1 MSDISNFSDEDDS
14 RQDDCALVDAL
25 SEINFNENNIDS
37 IRQNKFDENQEQ
49 KHEIH
54 SDPASSN
61 SLNFVDVDE
70 YDYLHDSEWI
80 NQKCHVFILS
90 TAGKPI
96 YNLHGDEEKL
106 NTLFGLLQA
115 LVSVVQTDD
124 DCIRSITAKNTKFVF
139 LVKSPL
145 ILVGVNK
152 SNRSEQQIYNQLM
165 YVVHNFYL
173 SYHMISLSLSLFIF

>member
-1 MSDISNFSDEDDS
+1 MSDISNLSDEEDS

-25 SEINFNENNIDS
+25 SEINFNEHNIEI
-37 IRQNKFDENQEQ
+37 IRQNKIEENQEQ
-49 KHEIH
+49 KQEIH

-165 YVVHNFYL
+165 
-173 SYHMISLSLSLFIF
+173 

>member
-1 MSDISNFSDEDDS
+1 MSDISNYSDDDDS
-14 RQDDCALVDAL
+14 RQEDCALVDAL
-25 SEINFNENNIDS
+25 SEVTFAENNIES
-37 IRQNKFDENQEQ
+37 IRNHKSSESNDPNREQ
-49 KHEIH
+49 SETN

-61 SLNFVDVDE
+61 SLNFVDEE

-80 NQKCHVFILS
+80 NQRCQVFILS

-96 YNLHGDEEKL
+96 YTLNGDEDKL
-106 NTLFGLLQA
+106 NPLFGLLQA
-115 LVSVVQTDD
+115 LVSVVSVSSNGAAGEED

-152 SNRSEQQIYNQLM
+152 SKRSEQQILNRLM
-165 YVVHNFYL
+165 
-173 SYHMISLSLSLFIF
+173 

>member
-1 MSDISNFSDEDDS
+1 MSDFGNSSEEDNS
-14 RQDDCALVDAL
+14 QHDCALVDTL
-25 SEINFNENNIDS
+25 SEINFNENTSEDS
-37 IRQNKFDENQEQ
+37 KKSKCEEDRLELDK
-49 KHEIH
+49 KSEIH
-54 SDPASSN
+54 SDPASSS

-96 YNLHGDEEKL
+96 YTLNGDEDKL

-115 LVSVVQTDD
+115 LVSVVQAEDD
-124 DCIRSITAKNTKFVF
+124 SIRSINAHNTKFVF
-139 LVKSPL
+139 LNKSPL

-152 SNRSEQQIYNQLM
+152 SKRSEQQIYNQLM
-165 YVVHNFYL
+165 
-173 SYHMISLSLSLFIF
+173 